1 MNRSA
6 GSVRSRDVT
15 AEALQ
20 INCCAASVS
29 LRRALIACA
38 AGASLRRVLTGCAIV
53 TLLVMPAG
61 AAVPTS
67 DDAARHDE
75 FGLIPDDGADKDLYL
90 PDPVLDRTWPGPK
103 PGEDGKNPEK
113 IAPDEDKDDPFLDE
127 DAPAPPPPSKA
138 APEPDRDEGLRS
150 PTRSAPPPV
159 GPDGKRE
166 PGSPAPELDP
176 DLPDVLEPDVSEP
189 SEIEKDESR
198 PSPLDKD
205 DEQYDEES
213 SDPAEW

>member
-1 MNRSA
+1 MNSSEASA
-6 GSVRSRDVT
+6 RI
-15 AEALQ
+15 ALV
-20 INCCAASVS
+20 AVALDLALALALVLA
-29 LRRALIACA
+29 LRL
-38 AGASLRRVLTGCAIV
+38 
-53 TLLVMPAG
+53 PAG

-113 IAPDEDKDDPFLDE
+113 IAPDEDKDDPFLDD
-127 DAPAPPPPSKA
+127 DAPAPPPPSKT
-138 APEPDRDEGLRS
+138 APRPYRDEKLETPPR
-150 PTRSAPPPV
+150 PAPPPV
-159 GPDGKRE
+159 GPDGKRDAE
-166 PGSPAPELDP
+166 DPASGAAPEP
-176 DLPDVLEPDVSEP
+176 PEILEHDVSEP

-205 DEQYDEES
+205 DEQYDDES
-213 SDPAEW
+213 GDPVEW